1 MSVNMYGALA
11 MHESAKCKD
20 EEGNV
25 GALATFVNVKP
36 SDVAVVVDVVSNEK
50 CSLENMENVFGGG
63 GCRGSVCVDVVLVD
77 LIEEDLCR
85 IGIVDNLNLVRK
97 DLLAFGWKVCMEVS
111 VFVNNAGGGR
121 SGKLWKKSGGKEEV
135 WTGCNK
141 PGLMVPWIVRS
152 DRVELLAM

>member
-1 MSVNMYGALA
+1 MYGALT

-25 GALATFVNVKP
+25 GALATFANVKP
-36 SDVAVVVDVVSNEK
+36 SDVAVVVDMVSNEK
-50 CSLENMENVFGGG
+50 CSLESVENVSGGG
-63 GCRGSVCVDVVLVD
+63 GCRESVGVDVVLVD
-77 LIEEDLCR
+77 LIEEDLRR

-97 DLLAFGWKVCMEVS
+97 DLLAFSWKVCMEVS

-141 PGLMVPWIVRS
+141 PGLVVPWIVRG
-152 DRVELLAM
+152 DRVELFAM